1 MPPIEDAEILAR
13 YGLDSFSRTTYRD
26 GGGGGGGSGGSF
38 DGSEHLHGMGSPR
51 HTRHNHDRESSVG
64 ESHGGQSEHASRSR
78 SYENRGMYEEDDDD
92 EDDSSYRNNKRTNS
106 IAADGG
112 AIHGMTISDR
122 DPLHVY
128 RSVGAVL
135 ESKGEPHALSD
146 MAYRAKF
153 SISSKSFSPA
163 SYMQVVHGDTPYA
176 DLVQGARLLRESVS
190 QGTEA
195 LKILV
200 HNNFDSFVDARYKID
215 LLYEEMKSRSL
226 NEQAE
231 YGTRAFGES
240 LQGATQR
247 ADEIYNP
254 IIDRRARLEK
264 IRSTLSVVERYKFY
278 FNLPSSLIEYTR
290 KGRFD
295 IAVREYKKGRQL
307 LQTVTDGDIEA
318 TIEDVADDSQAN
330 ALSKIFRYV
339 WKEVQESAVELRS
352 ALFRH
357 LEQPTHEYSEQ
368 EAIIRHLIEI
378 DPGDRDPV
386 AYYLERQHA
395 WIVDKMATIYEDY
408 KHAVS
413 QSSHQQ
419 LQAERRRANNQGNAG
434 GSIPSPAVVTT
445 FGTATGR
452 DRLLD
457 AERRSDELTRAL
469 KIDSFADFPAF
480 SHGRDVEF
488 HRWKHIYNTL
498 RSLSQ
503 EVVRRLPDF
512 WKLSQAFMEELY
524 QKPVATAGKGRRRR
538 QGLNL
543 EKVSKCHSLLEEI
556 IEKYS
561 QYVLRLM
568 GMLGESETMINMD
581 SLKPQH
587 IGAMI
592 QRLPQTH
599 ALLSGHFMTAI
610 VELVVNTANDIE
622 AIDMAQEPAII
633 LANLIS
639 QLKAGLELF
648 LCDMWDRDVC
658 LMYLHET
665 WCLHHGTGYWPPFY
679 ISRRDRQE
687 IEGSPST
694 LVDIIANT
702 ELLPL
707 FLRTAQIVIGQLGT
721 IHSATLQ
728 PGKSTR
734 TMIQGQTPHFDSNF
748 DEGQRLQSER
758 SHKMHDMAIGHV
770 KRTFFGTMYSFL
782 DTLHMLAFSTST
794 SFDID
799 KVFLYGDSTDKA
811 GSPVAAMSANMA
823 SDTSSPG
830 SASIGGTMGTST
842 LQAPRGRGIP
852 RRFSFNLPKKN
863 DRGAAVAA
871 AASVSASASVTRRHS
886 AVEAGR
892 QDQGR
897 MPARHNTRSFHVL
910 ATLCNLTAFRLFVV
924 PDLLHCKAIRH
935 SFKLDLVD
943 ELPQMEKMLR
953 RLDEMIFSYYIRD
966 KAMQLSS
973 IVNHGVLMGGFSWST
988 TELPKDTQPYVSEAL
1003 LYMVFTHAEIMD
1015 LIAEVG
1021 AGEEHHMVKQ
1031 QPLTKRVFQALAENL
1046 AQDMLESIRAIDSF
1060 SVGGMLQC
1068 ILESLFISQTLQVYM
1083 TPGAKECFR
1092 LLYGYVRSAFERTQ
1106 ERAKKAAV
1114 QQGRPPPPQPTDNL
1128 REENGVFLSPQH
1140 WDIVNKLL
1148 RECTRRTQIQFRCF
1162 QQSSGPGI

>member
-13 YGLDSFSRTTYRD
+13 YGLDSFSRTSYGD
-26 GGGGGGGSGGSF
+26 GGGGGSF
-38 DGSEHLHGMGSPR
+38 DDSERLQGVDSPR
-51 HTRHNHDRESSVG
+51 HARHNHGRENSTG
-64 ESHGGQSEHASRSR
+64 ERRGRHAGNGGRSGSYGDGGGQ
-78 SYENRGMYEEDDDD
+78 YEGEYDD
-92 EDDSSYRNNKRTNS
+92 EDDDYDDDDDDGSYRNNKHMGSVTANGV
-106 IAADGG
+106 AM
-112 AIHGMTISDR
+112 HGTPISDR

-128 RSVGAVL
+128 RSVSAVL
-135 ESKGEPHALSD
+135 ESKGDPHALSD
-146 MAYRAKF
+146 MSYRAKF
-153 SISSKSFSPA
+153 SISSKNFSPA

-200 HNNFDSFVDARYKID
+200 HNNFDSFVDARNKID

-254 IIDRRARLEK
+254 IIDRRARVEK

-307 LQTVTDGDIEA
+307 LQTVTNGDIESTSEA
-318 TIEDVADDSQAN
+318 MADDPQSN
-330 ALSKIFRYV
+330 ALSKIFQYV
-339 WKEVQESAVELRS
+339 WKEVQESVVELRN

-357 LEQPTHEYSEQ
+357 LEQPSHAYSEQ
-368 EAIIRHLIEI
+368 ETIIRHLIDI
-378 DPGDRDPV
+378 DPGEKDPV
-386 AYYLERQHA
+386 AYYLERQHT
-395 WIVDKMATIYEDY
+395 WIVDKMESIYRDY
-408 KHAVS
+408 KQVAS
-413 QSSHQQ
+413 QSSSQQ
-419 LQAERRRANNQGNAG
+419 MQAERRRALNQGTAG
-434 GSIPSPAVVTT
+434 SGTASPVTT
-445 FGTATGR
+445 TTTPGIAASG
-452 DRLLD
+452 DRVLD

-469 KIDSFADFPAF
+469 NIDSFADFPAF
-480 SHGRDVEF
+480 SRGRDIEF
-488 HRWKHIYNTL
+488 HRWKLIYNTL

-503 EVVRRLPDF
+503 EVVRCLPDF
-512 WKLSQAFMEELY
+512 WKLSQAYMEELY
-524 QKPVATAGKGRRRR
+524 QKPAATVGRGRRRR

-568 GMLGESETMINMD
+568 GILSENESIVSID
-581 SLKPQH
+581 SLKPQT
-587 IGAMI
+587 ISTMV

-648 LCDMWDRDVC
+648 LCEMWDRDAC
-658 LMYLHET
+658 SMYLHEN
-665 WCLHHGTGYWPPFY
+665 WCLHHGTSYWPPFY
-679 ISRRDRQE
+679 ISRRDRQNVD
-687 IEGSPST
+687 GSPNT
-694 LVDIIANT
+694 FADIIANT

-707 FLRTAQIVIGQLGT
+707 VLRTAQIITGQLST

-734 TMIQGQTPHFDSNF
+734 TMIQGQTPHFDANF

-758 SHKMHDMAIGHV
+758 SHEMHDMAIDHV

-782 DTLHMLAFSTST
+782 DTLHMLAFSTPT
-794 SFDID
+794 PLDID
-799 KVFLYGDSTDKA
+799 RIFSYSDSADRT
-811 GSPVAAMSANMA
+811 GSFEAMPVGAASDASSHTSNVGAMS
-823 SDTSSPG
+823 
-830 SASIGGTMGTST
+830 SAPS
-842 LQAPRGRGIP
+842 LQAPRSRGIP

-863 DRGAAVAA
+863 DNRATAVTA
-871 AASVSASASVTRRHS
+871 AASATHRHS
-886 AVEAGR
+886 IADTSR
-892 QDQGR
+892 QEQGR
-897 MPARHNTRSFHVL
+897 ISARHSTRSFYVL

-924 PDLLHCKAIRH
+924 PDLLHCKAVR
-935 SFKLDLVD
+935 SVFKLDVTND
-943 ELPQMEKMLR
+943 LPQLEKMLR

-966 KAMQLSS
+966 KAKQLSS
-973 IVNHGVLMGGFSWST
+973 IVNRGVLMGGFSWST

-1003 LYMVFTHAEIMD
+1003 LYLVFTHAEIMD

-1031 QPLTKRVFQALAENL
+1031 QPLTKRVFQVLAENL
-1046 AQDMLESIRAIDSF
+1046 AQDMLESIRSIDSF

-1068 ILESLFISQTLQVYM
+1068 ILESLFISQTLQMYM
-1083 TPGAKECFR
+1083 TAGAKECFR
-1092 LLYGYVRSAFERTQ
+1092 LLFSYVRSAFERTQ
-1106 ERAKKAAV
+1106 ERAKKAAA
-1114 QQGRPPPPQPTDNL
+1114 QQGRQPQPADNNL
-1128 REENGVFLSPQH
+1128 REENGIALSPEH
-1140 WDIVNKLL
+1140 WDIVNQLL
-1148 RECTRRTQIQFRCF
+1148 RDCTRRTQIQFRCF
-1162 QQSSGPGI
+1162 QQSPEPNA